1 MFGHPV
7 PDHSADATTHRNTEA
22 NTQGRHLRFCE
33 VVGTATGDASWQVFS
48 VRSQNET
55 TLHPMKSAG
64 VNSARDADLDRKSRS
79 GSKNTPAIETPL
91 LNVQFEIRNAWIL
104 QSQTMPT
111 RPWSHLEG

>member
-7 PDHSADATTHRNTEA
+7 PDHSANATTHRNTEA

-55 TLHPMKSAG
+55 TLHPMKPVATT
-64 VNSARDADLDRKSRS
+64 SRQ
-79 GSKNTPAIETPL
+79 E
-91 LNVQFEIRNAWIL
+91 VQVWKQEHA
-104 QSQTMPT
+104 SD
-111 RPWSHLEG
+111 